1 MPVCASEGIDGR
13 TEQRSIPNPG
23 HWMTNRA
30 QREVAIRLELYRV
43 HQRHID
49 MLSFSGRVAMAQG
62 SARGKRAVQAGKI
75 VSEIGRAA
83 HRAAVR

>member
-1 MPVCASEGIDGR
+1 MPVCAFEGIDGR
-13 TEQRSIPNPG
+13 TEQRSIANSW

-30 QREVAIRLELYRV
+30 QREIAIRLKLYRV

-62 SARGKRAVQAGKI
+62 SERGKRAVQAGKV

-83 HRAAVR
+83 HRSAVR